1 MSAMETTAERRIAE
15 RIRPATP
22 IHVTFGRGD
31 GSVVDLSHGGMRIRH
46 TVAAM
51 RGAEVRVS
59 FEWQKERFVAMAE
72 VLASRVMSLG
82 RPTLFDTRLRFKRL
96 SDGSTE
102 LLARVMS
109 AIHRRELRKWI
120 ANLQGWS
127 DEVPVASGS
136 GDSDGAFL
144 RCRLIG
150 TLWQTTWTHD
160 STHPMIGFTVP
171 STISKLE
178 LETLC
183 DTYLHANADE
193 RHLIRLM
200 AEEAVRESS
209 VF

>member
-1 MSAMETTAERRIAE
+1 MSAMETTVERRTAE

-22 IHVTFGRGD
+22 IQVTLGRGD
-31 GSVVDLSHGGMRIRH
+31 GSVVDLSHGGIRIRH
-46 TVAAM
+46 TVAAT
-51 RGAEVRVS
+51 RGADVRVS

-72 VLASRVMSLG
+72 VLASRVASLT
-82 RPTLFDTRLRFKRL
+82 PTMFDTRLRFKRL
-96 SDGSTE
+96 GTGSKE

-109 AIHRRELRKWI
+109 AIHSRELRKWI

-127 DEVPVASGS
+127 DEAPVASGKS
-136 GDSDGAFL
+136 ASDGAFL

-183 DTYLHANADE
+183 DTYLHANSDE

-200 AEEAVRESS
+200 ADEAVRG
-209 VF
+209 

>member
-1 MSAMETTAERRIAE
+1 MSAMETAVERRSAE

-31 GSVVDLSHGGMRIRH
+31 GSVVDLSHGGMRVRH
-46 TVAAM
+46 TVATI

-72 VLASRVMSLG
+72 VLASRVTSLG
-82 RPTLFDTRLRFKRL
+82 TPTMFDTRLRFKRI
-96 SDGSTE
+96 SDGSSE

-109 AIHRRELRKWI
+109 AIHSRELRKWI

-127 DEVPVASGS
+127 DEAPVASGN
-136 GDSDGAFL
+136 GDGDGAFL
-144 RCRLIG
+144 RCRLKG

-160 STHPMIGFTVP
+160 PAHPMIGFTVP
-171 STISKLE
+171 STISELE

-193 RHLIRLM
+193 RHLIRLL
-200 AEEAVRESS
+200 AEEAVRTS
-209 VF
+209 

>member
-1 MSAMETTAERRIAE
+1 MSALETTVERRAAERV
-15 RIRPATP
+15 RPATP
-22 IHVTFGRGD
+22 LRVTFGRGD
-31 GSVVDLSHGGMRIRH
+31 GSVVDLSHGGMRVRH

-51 RGAEVRVS
+51 RGVDVRVS

-72 VLASRVMSLG
+72 VLASRVTSLG
-82 RPTLFDTRLRFKRL
+82 TPTKFDTRLRFKRL
-96 SDGSTE
+96 ERGSKE
-102 LLARVMS
+102 LLARVMTT
-109 AIHRRELRKWI
+109 IHSRELRRWI

-127 DEVPVASGS
+127 DEVPVASDNS
-136 GDSDGAFL
+136 GGDGAFL

-183 DTYLHANADE
+183 DTYLHANSDE

-200 AEEAVRESS
+200 ADEAVRESS

>member
-1 MSAMETTAERRIAE
+1 MSAMEMTVERRAAE
-15 RIRPATP
+15 RIRPTTP
-22 IHVTFGRGD
+22 IHVTFGRGG

-51 RGAEVRVS
+51 RGADVRVS
-59 FEWQKERFVAMAE
+59 FEWQRERFAAMAE
-72 VLASRVMSLG
+72 VLASRVVSLG
-82 RPTLFDTRLRFKRL
+82 TPTMFDTRLRFKRL
-96 SDGSTE
+96 GTGSKE
-102 LLARVMS
+102 LLDRVMS

-120 ANLQGWS
+120 ANLRGWS
-127 DEVPVASGS
+127 DESPVTS
-136 GDSDGAFL
+136 GDSTCDSAFL

-160 STHPMIGFTVP
+160 PTHPMIGFTVP
-171 STISKLE
+171 ATISKLE

-200 AEEAVRESS
+200 AEEAVRG
-209 VF
+209 